1 MGHPTNRADLPYT
14 VIVLATCLVAGCA
27 VPGRVS
33 HCHVSADLKDR
44 TGHGTGEEN
53 SPCEVAIPD
62 LVSFEDGLTESE
74 AVALGL
80 WNNPGY
86 QELLADLQIAGADV
100 IQAHQL
106 ANPEVSTM
114 FPVSV
119 KQWEFALTVP
129 LDVLLLR
136 PHRVEVAQL
145 ESNRVAERL
154 VQDGLNVVRDIRVA
168 YADLI
173 LARQRL
179 QLAGDSSQLRSELSR
194 IAEARL
200 EAGAVAELDVT
211 AMRLDALFSEE
222 EVARTTRDV
231 DLAREKLRF
240 LIGVEST
247 QFELEPAGPAEA
259 PSMEFDVDTLVGEA
273 VASRPDLRAVRMAV
287 AAACERE
294 RLAHRDYLNFSG
306 ILPDI
311 NGKGQNGV
319 EAGPGLR
326 IMVPIFHQNQ
336 GAIARAEA
344 EVERLERQYARL
356 RDTAALE
363 VRQAHTRLLQARED
377 LEIWRGRVVPRAEA
391 AVTSARKALEED
403 GVSLLLVLDMTR
415 QLLDARQRE
424 LQAATDVRQAIAE
437 LERSVGRRLVDEPAI
452 DESADPAVA
461 GEPTLLVDS
470 TVALE
475 PPGVEEVTP

>member
-1 MGHPTNRADLPYT
+1 MGHPENRADLT
-14 VIVLATCLVAGCA
+14 KTLVVLAACLVAGCA
-27 VPGRVS
+27 VPGHFGR
-33 HCHVSADLKDR
+33 CHVSADLEER
-44 TGHGTGEEN
+44 TGHGAGAETP
-53 SPCEVAIPD
+53 PCEVAIPD
-62 LVSFEDGLTESE
+62 LVSFEDGLSQSE

-86 QELLADLQIAGADV
+86 QELLADLKITSADV

-154 VQDGLNVVRDIRVA
+154 VQDGLDVVRDIRVA

-179 QLAGDSSQLRSELSR
+179 QLAEDFAKLRSELLR

-211 AMRLDALFSEE
+211 AMRLDSLFSEE
-222 EVARTTRDV
+222 HVARTTRDV

-247 QFELEPAGPAEA
+247 DFEVEPTGPAEV
-259 PSMEFDVDTLVGEA
+259 PSTEFDVDTLVGEA
-273 VASRPDLRAVRMAV
+273 VASRPDLRAVKMAV

-294 RLAHRDYLNFSG
+294 RLAHYDYLNFSG

-311 NGKGQNGV
+311 NSKGQNGF

-326 IMVPIFHQNQ
+326 MMLPIFHQNQ

-344 EVERLERQYARL
+344 EVERLRRQYARL
-356 RDTAALE
+356 RDTASLE
-363 VRQAHTRLLQARED
+363 VRQAHTRLLQARQD
-377 LEIWRGRVVPRAEA
+377 LEIWRGRVVPQAEV
-391 AVTSARKALEED
+391 AVATARKALEEE
-403 GVSLLLVLDMTR
+403 GVSLLFVLDTTR

-424 LQAATDVRQAIAE
+424 LQAATDVHHAIAE

-452 DESADPAVA
+452 DESA
-461 GEPTLLVDS
+461 EPT
-470 TVALE
+470 VAPE
-475 PPGVEEVTP
+475 PPLPPEPPSVEEVTP

>member
-1 MGHPTNRADLPYT
+1 MGHPTNRAGLAYT
-14 VIVLATCLVAGCA
+14 VVVFAICLVAGCA

-33 HCHVSADLKDR
+33 HCHVSADLEER
-44 TGHGTGEEN
+44 AGHGAGEKN

-62 LVSFEDGLTESE
+62 LVHFEDGLTESE

-86 QELLADLQIAGADV
+86 QELLADLQIAGADI

-119 KQWEFALTVP
+119 KQWELALTVP

-145 ESNRVAERL
+145 ESNRVGERL

-173 LARQRL
+173 LAQQRL
-179 QLAGDSSQLRSELSR
+179 ELALDFAKLRNELLR

-200 EAGAVAELDVT
+200 EAGAIAELDVT

-247 QFELEPAGPAEA
+247 DIEVEPTGPAEV
-259 PSMEFDVDTLVGEA
+259 PSTEFDVDALVGEA

-287 AAACERE
+287 AAARERQ
-294 RLAHRDYLNFSG
+294 RLAHYDYLNFSG

-311 NGKGQNGV
+311 NGKGQNGF

-326 IMVPIFHQNQ
+326 IMLPIFHQNQ
-336 GAIARAEA
+336 GAIARAQG
-344 EVERLERQYARL
+344 EVQRLKRQYARL
-356 RDTAALE
+356 RDTASLE
-363 VRQAHTRLLQARED
+363 VRQANTRLIQARQD
-377 LEIWRGRVVPRAEA
+377 LEIWRERVVPQAEA
-391 AVTSARKALEED
+391 AVTSARQALEED

-437 LERSVGRRLVDEPAI
+437 LERSVGRRLVDE
-452 DESADPAVA
+452 AV
-461 GEPTLLVDS
+461 EQ
-470 TVALE
+470 TVAWEPPLPLE
-475 PPGVEEVTP
+475 PPSVEEVTP